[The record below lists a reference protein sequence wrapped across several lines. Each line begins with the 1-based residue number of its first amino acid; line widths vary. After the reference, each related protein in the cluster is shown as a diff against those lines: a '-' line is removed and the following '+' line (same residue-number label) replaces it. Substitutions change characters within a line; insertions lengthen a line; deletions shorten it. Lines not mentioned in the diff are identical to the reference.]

1 MASSD
6 EESDEEESTQLTSAP
21 IVLPLLG
28 LAAGPCSES
37 DDDEADSAEPGLPAA
52 SAGGAA
58 AAAPAPHPGSN
69 GRDKSGA
76 AEGGEAAAVAPA
88 PETSSQL
95 LSVSDALGESGPDF
109 LRVDAPDFDAS
120 AGFKPPPAEL
130 EAVNQ
135 PFGPRKTGARSGGSW
150 LAAGSGSTRAAEDQ
164 RYASEFNFGRL
175 PGQVRV
181 RGSMCYEND
190 DERGRRVRY
199 GAHAMLAADPWSAC
213 NPNFAFDDASV
224 TRGKDRSH
232 KKQRGDGNQRNQPAR
247 ASFVGSKRG

>member
-1 MASSD
+1 MN
-6 EESDEEESTQLTSAP
+6 P
-21 IVLPLLG
+21 
-28 LAAGPCSES
+28 
-37 DDDEADSAEPGLPAA
+37 
-52 SAGGAA
+52 
-58 AAAPAPHPGSN
+58 
-69 GRDKSGA
+69 
-76 AEGGEAAAVAPA
+76 
-88 PETSSQL
+88 
-95 LSVSDALGESGPDF
+95 
-109 LRVDAPDFDAS
+109 
-120 AGFKPPPAEL
+120 
-130 EAVNQ
+130 

-190 DERGRRVRY
+190 DERGRRVFGTALTRCSPPTPLV
-199 GAHAMLAADPWSAC
+199 GLH

-224 TRGKDRSH
+224 TRGKDRSL